1 MLSNSLAVISV
12 IDFLDGPIPQSTMRR
27 SVAGLVFFFLFLSA
41 CGNKGAL
48 YLPQPEQDS
57 KQDNKPAPRK

>member
-1 MLSNSLAVISV
+1 
-12 IDFLDGPIPQSTMRR
+12 MRR
-27 SVAGLVFFFLFLSA
+27 RVAGLVLVLLLLSA

-48 YLPQPEQDS
+48 YLPSPEQDP